1 LEFILISS
9 PDIAGRSEGIRKK
22 LMHAPLLAS
31 VDGPLGFFDLGGF
44 FVAANG
50 HRTNETTTLCY
61 DGFGI
66 GKHTAFSSGCS
77 AALSIDTANAYLDA
91 CLDPVNTNDL
101 RGVFALMRFNP
112 HTKAFTIA
120 PDPLAHYP
128 ILICGFGETL
138 IVSNNCYLIQQAVG
152 AMGHPLTRSSK
163 MAATYSA
170 FGIRPSNRT
179 GFREIAH
186 LPAGKVVTG
195 IGPNWR
201 LVSTAHQPDLNV
213 ATYDELLAITADRLC
228 DGIAAISKTARDQT
242 FEIMMG
248 DGQSS
253 RLLLSAANAA
263 GLKSFEVQNLA
274 GQSLDAV
281 SDTPVGAARKNVFCK
296 QGVPCMPM
304 KNALANRYRNLFRLQ
319 FVEKFG
325 QKEEGDSA
333 LPKSLVWSN
342 PIKAMQ
348 KVSSND
354 PIYGACI
361 AAYFKAGSSAHKKMA
376 AKWAYHTCEKMG
388 SLQSLYK
395 KSFLRTAASALI
407 KELAEY
413 SANSHEDT
421 RVGFARYM
429 QRKNKGVLMRLENMT
444 NGAFDPLLDPTIESA
459 FGKLTSFHKNKAEFI
474 DDLIEKLESLSGKA
488 HAEQLKKDNT
498 VSKTLTD
505 LNIEAARQAL
515 PELAALA
522 HALPANHEVWQYF
535 QRKKLLAALKDKQFF
550 LKNRKRTAQLIT
562 ILQTFIW
569 AAAAEDTAGVDTLL

>member
-1 LEFILISS
+1 MEFVLISS

-22 LMHAPLLAS
+22 LMNAPLLAS
-31 VDGPLGFFDLGGF
+31 VDGPLGFFDLGGL

-77 AALSIDTANAYLDA
+77 AALSIDVANAYLDA

-120 PDPLAHYP
+120 PDPLANYP
-128 ILICGFGETL
+128 ILICGLGETL

-152 AMGHPLTRSSK
+152 AMGHSLTRSSK

-201 LVSTAHQPDLNV
+201 LVSSAKQPDLNV
-213 ATYDELLAITADRLC
+213 TTYDDLLAITADRLC

-242 FEIMMG
+242 FEIITG
-248 DGQSS
+248 DGQNS

-263 GLKSFEVQNLA
+263 GLKGFEVQDLA
-274 GQSLDAV
+274 GQPLNVRSV
-281 SDTPVGAARKNVFCK
+281 TPVGAARKNVFCA
-296 QGVPCMPM
+296 QGVPCVQL
-304 KNALANRYRNLFRLQ
+304 KNALASRRRNLFRLQ
-319 FVEKFG
+319 FAEKFVYE
-325 QKEEGDSA
+325 EEGNSA
-333 LPKSLVWSN
+333 LPKSLIWSN

-348 KVSSND
+348 KISSND
-354 PIYGACI
+354 PVYGACI
-361 AAYFKAGSSAHKKMA
+361 TAYFQAGSNAHKKMA
-376 AKWAYHTCEKMG
+376 AKWAYHICGKMG

-413 SANSHEDT
+413 SVTFDEDT
-421 RVGFARYM
+421 NVDFSRYM
-429 QRKNKGVLMRLENMT
+429 ERKNIGVLMRLENMT

-459 FGKLTSFHKNKAEFI
+459 FGKLPSFHKNKADFI
-474 DDLIEKLESLSGKA
+474 DDLIEKLENFSVEA
-488 HAEQLKKDNT
+488 HAVKIKKNKA
-498 VSKTLTD
+498 VSKTVTD
-505 LNIEAARQAL
+505 PDMKAVMHAL
-515 PELAALA
+515 PELVALA

-535 QRKKLLAALKDKQFF
+535 QRKKLLVTLKDEQFF
-550 LKNRKRTAQLIT
+550 LKNRKRTAQFLS

-569 AAAAEDTAGVDTLL
+569 AATAEDTTGVDTLL